1 MSTAFF
7 LRRFSSALCLPIGRS
22 RTHSRTR
29 PKILRS
35 VENKELKG
43 TIQGYNPG
51 PLAILYNNKS
61 TLRIMYLRY
70 DV

>member
-7 LRRFSSALCLPIGRS
+7 FGTKLRRFSSALCLPIGRS

-43 TIQGYNPG
+43 SIQGYDPDPPG
-51 PLAILYNNKS
+51 HS
-61 TLRIMYLRY
+61 
-70 DV
+70 VQ